1 MVRHLRVS
9 NGRRTRGKPGGK
21 HVRLKDEVRV
31 IRLGFLEVLR
41 DLLPCR
47 WRGKESLADVTHE
60 GSGRQRLLFYLHH
73 NRRSSS
79 ITRTS
84 CACGNIFGEFL
95 KNTEGGVSLFRADLG
110 AVERANMS

>member
-1 MVRHLRVS
+1 MVRRLQVS
-9 NGRRTRGKPGGK
+9 NGRKTRCKPGGK

-47 WRGKESLADVTHE
+47 WPGKERLADVTHE
-60 GSGRQRLLFYLHH
+60 GSGRQQLLFNLHH

-95 KNTEGGVSLFRADLG
+95 QNIQGGVSLFLCRPWSGRA
-110 AVERANMS
+110 S